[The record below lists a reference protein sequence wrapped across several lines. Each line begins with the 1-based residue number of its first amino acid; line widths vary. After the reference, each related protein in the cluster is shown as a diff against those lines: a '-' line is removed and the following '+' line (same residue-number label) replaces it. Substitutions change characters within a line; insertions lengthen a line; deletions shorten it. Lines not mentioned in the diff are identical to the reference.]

1 MSRKGIGA
9 KYVQREMAKGRSLAS
24 IEAAA
29 KARGLRIRPEAAAIF
44 ASRLKKGSGVKAKK
58 PGSRTGIG
66 AGYVQK
72 ELDRGRTIAQI
83 NREATKRGFKVRQ
96 SAQDMFK
103 AGRKTAKD
111 LRDKGYKVGK
121 GKSVEV
127 DAGYVK
133 KELDAGKSL
142 EKIEKRANKRGYSID
157 RDARN
162 MFNSGRTKEADAAG
176 RYFDPTNYSGAKYD
190 YMGKGGFGAGA
201 MRRAQAAGFTD
212 DQIRQTVSNA
222 GVNVRR
228 GAAERLGVEQGMTPF
243 QTAAQVLAAA
253 AKAPTATP
261 APEPAPPPIPT
272 APPSPAAAIPPAAP
286 AGGAGTAPATGTT
299 EPGDTDSGAGT
310 PDVEEILATS
320 YGTFDNTPETPDS
333 AATTTEPGTETV
345 GSTPTSTP
353 EVEAE
358 PDPEPEYQQYVYNF
372 YGFNPDQPSAVP
384 STAASSYKPQTQTT
398 STKSETQ
405 STQTPEEQYT
415 SRFNNLVEEKGGMTT
430 EAPVGSMSEAV
441 KDVEETIEEEKEE
454 NETFDARGSLTTGGT
469 NYSVQPIRAV
479 ERSRNYLASGGSS
492 GYYAR
497 RFG

>member
-1 MSRKGIGA
+1 MARKGIGA

-44 ASRLKKGSGVKAKK
+44 ASRLNKGSGVKAKK

-72 ELDRGRTIAQI
+72 ELDRGRTISQI

-127 DAGYVK
+127 DAAYVK

-190 YMGKGGFGAGA
+190 YMGEGGFGAGA
-201 MRRAQAAGFTD
+201 LRRAQAAGFTD

-228 GAAERLGVEQGMTPF
+228 GAAGRLGVEQGMTPY
-243 QTAAQVLAAA
+243 QTAAQAVAAA
-253 AKAPTATP
+253 AKEPTATP
-261 APEPAPPPIPT
+261 DPEPTFPPVPT
-272 APPSPAAAIPPAAP
+272 ASSSPYAAP
-286 AGGAGTAPATGTT
+286 VMGAT
-299 EPGDTDSGAGT
+299 ELDPTVSGAGV
-310 PDVEEILATS
+310 PDVEEILANS
-320 YGTFDNTPETPDS
+320 YGTFGSTPETPDG
-333 AATTTEPGTETV
+333 AATTTEPGTETAN
-345 GSTPTSTP
+345 STPTTTP
-353 EVEAE
+353 EVEVE
-358 PDPEPEYQQYVYNF
+358 PEPEPEPEPQQYIYNF

-384 STAASSYKPQTQTT
+384 STEASSYKPQTQTS
-398 STKSETQ
+398 STKPETQ
-405 STQTPEEQYT
+405 STQTPEDQYK
-415 SRFNNLVEEKGGMTT
+415 SRFNNVVEEGGGMTT
-430 EAPVGSMSEAV
+430 EAPVGSTSEAV
-441 KDVEETIEEEKEE
+441 KDLEETIEEQKEE
-454 NETFDARGSLTTGGT
+454 NESFDARGSLTTGGT
-469 NYSVQPIRAV
+469 NFSVQPMRAV

-492 GYYAR
+492 GYYSR